1 MFAIAAALALSTM
14 TSAGLVRF
22 TVLPSLTDPE
32 IKTFDS
38 VHTIFFDPGATRR
51 NQLVLFLPGTN
62 GRTGNVDGFCGTA
75 ASLGFHVVNLMYPD
89 GVPATVARNDKDPN
103 AFLNFRLE
111 IIEGG
116 DKSPYVEVS
125 RADSIE
131 NRLIKLLRYLVK
143 ERPAEDWGQ
152 FLTVSAGS
160 PTVMELASSGPRPL
174 EPDWSKFVV
183 SGGSQGAGH
192 SALIAIR
199 HKVARAVLFG
209 GPKDFDRARNAPAA
223 WYTKPATPVDRFYTF
238 NHKQDKQGCDY
249 SEQVEICKTIGIAPE
264 ADVDRDTRPYH
275 GAHALFTNFP
285 GTPLESVPAHVSVIG
300 DGGSPKLADG
310 TYRFRPVWEYMLTG
324 K

>member
-1 MFAIAAALALSTM
+1 MFAMAVAMAF
-14 TSAGLVRF
+14 GPPGPVELVRF
-22 TVLPSLTDPE
+22 TVLPSLTDPA
-32 IKTFDS
+32 IKTYDS
-38 VHTIFFDPGATRR
+38 VHTVFLDLSVKRR

-89 GVPATVARNDKDPN
+89 GIAATVARNDKDPN

-116 DKSPYVEVS
+116 DKSPYVEVT

-131 NRLIKLLRYLVK
+131 NRLVKLLRHLSK
-143 ERPAEDWGQ
+143 ERPLENWGQ
-152 FLTVSAGS
+152 FLT
-160 PTVMELASSGPRPL
+160 ASGK
-174 EPDWSKFVV
+174 PDWPKFVV

-199 HKVARAVLFG
+199 HQVARAVLFG
-209 GPKDFDRARNAPAA
+209 GPKDYDRARNAPAA
-223 WYTKPATPVDRFYTF
+223 WYTKPATPIDRFYTF

-249 SEQVEICKTIGIAPE
+249 AEQVEICKTLGIGPE
-264 ADVDRDTRPYH
+264 ADVDADRPPYH
-275 GAHALFTNFP
+275 RAHALFTNFP
-285 GTPLESVPAHVSVIG
+285 GTPLESIPAHVSVIG
-300 DGGSPKLADG
+300 DGGTPKLADG
-310 TYRFRPVWEYMLTG
+310 AYRFRPVWVYMLTG